1 VTARGVSPARAA
13 AVGVL
18 RDVLEKGKRATPTLA
33 DRSANLGA
41 ADANL
46 MRELT
51 LGVLRWKSALDLELA
66 SSIPFPLSRLAPN
79 LREILEVALYQ
90 IRFLDRVPNHAA
102 VDEAVRQARESG
114 GVRAAKFTNAVLRNL
129 LRSPRAREAGAPAQ
143 GLPLPRGE
151 GRGVPAEALAKAGE
165 GESQAAKSLALSFSH
180 PEFLVARWIERF
192 GLEATRAILQAD
204 NQPSDL
210 DLLTNSRQGDREALA
225 RALEAEGIETEVS
238 AISPLGLSVK
248 RGNPLR
254 SPLFAA
260 GRFTVQDVGA
270 QALPLLMPAGDTL
283 LDLAAAPGGK
293 SFAALLLG
301 RARHAI
307 ALDRSPGRLRLL
319 WENRRRLQIEDV
331 HPAAGDVKSPP
342 LPAGGFERV
351 LFDAPCSGTGTLRK
365 NPEIRYRVTP
375 AAVDRLALAQR
386 EGLRSAARL
395 LAPGGYLLYST
406 CSLEREENEAV
417 VDDVLSAD
425 PTLELAPIAAV
436 PGLAPFVAGA
446 RFQMLPSSSSD
457 GFTAHLLR
465 KRKPGPSAAI
475 APER

>member
-1 VTARGVSPARAA
+1 MTARGVSPARAA
-13 AVGVL
+13 AVAVL
-18 RDVLEKGKRATPTLA
+18 REVLERGKRATATLT
-33 DRSANLGA
+33 DRSAALGA

-51 LGVLRWKSALDLELA
+51 LGVLRWKTALDLELT

-90 IRFLDRVPNHAA
+90 IRFLDRVPDHAA

-114 GVRAAKFTNAVLRNL
+114 GVRAAKFANAVLRNL
-129 LRSPRAREAGAPAQ
+129 LRGRGARKTGAPAQ
-143 GLPLPRGE
+143 GLPLPLGE
-151 GRGVPAEALAKAGE
+151 GRGE
-165 GESQAAKSLALSFSH
+165 GETEAAHLLALHFSH

-192 GLEATRAILQAD
+192 GLETTRAILQAD
-204 NQPSDL
+204 NQASPL
-210 DLLTNSRQGDREALA
+210 DLLTNSRQGDRAALA
-225 RALEAEGIETEVS
+225 GALEAEGIETSVS
-238 AISPLGLSVK
+238 ALSPLGLSVK
-248 RGNPLR
+248 RGNPFR

-283 LDLAAAPGGK
+283 VDLAAAPGGK
-293 SFAALLLG
+293 SFAAVLLG
-301 RARHAI
+301 RARRAI
-307 ALDRSPGRLRLL
+307 ALDRSPARLRLL
-319 WENRRRLQIEDV
+319 WENRRRLGIESV
-331 HPAAGDVKSPP
+331 HPAAGDVRSPP
-342 LPAGGFERV
+342 LPVGRFERV

-425 PTLELAPIAAV
+425 PTLELAPIAPV
-436 PGLAPFVAGA
+436 PGLEPFVAGA
-446 RFQMLPSSSSD
+446 RFQMLPGSSSD

-465 KRKPGPSAAI
+465 KRKAGPFAPI

>member
-1 VTARGVSPARAA
+1 VSPARAA

-33 DRSANLGA
+33 DRSAGLGA

-66 SSIPFPLSRLAPN
+66 SSILFPLSRLAPN

-129 LRSPRAREAGAPAQ
+129 LRSPGAREAGASAQ
-143 GLPLPRGE
+143 GLPLPLGE
-151 GRGVPAEALAKAGE
+151 GRGE
-165 GESQAAKSLALSFSH
+165 GGPETVHVLALRFSH

-225 RALEAEGIETEVS
+225 RALEAEGVETEVS

-301 RARHAI
+301 RARRAI

-417 VDDVLSAD
+417 VNDVLSAD

-465 KRKPGPSAAI
+465 KRKLGPSAAI

>member
-1 VTARGVSPARAA
+1 
-13 AVGVL
+13 
-18 RDVLEKGKRATPTLA
+18 
-33 DRSANLGA
+33 
-41 ADANL
+41 

-66 SSIPFPLSRLAPN
+66 SSISFPLSRLAPN

-114 GVRAAKFTNAVLRNL
+114 GVRAAKFANAVLRNL
-129 LRSPRAREAGAPAQ
+129 LRSSGARQARAPAQ
-143 GLPLPRGE
+143 GLPLPPGE
-151 GRGVPAEALAKAGE
+151 GRGE
-165 GESQAAKSLALSFSH
+165 GDSEAAKSLALSFSH
-180 PEFLVARWIERF
+180 PEFLVDRWIERF

-225 RALEAEGIETEVS
+225 RALEAEGIETEIS
-238 AISPLGLSVK
+238 AVSPLGLSVK
-248 RGNPLR
+248 RGNALR

-270 QALPLLMPAGDTL
+270 QALPLLMPSGDTL
-283 LDLAAAPGGK
+283 VDLAAAPGGK

-301 RARHAI
+301 RARRAI
-307 ALDRSPGRLRLL
+307 ALDRSPGRLRLV
-319 WENRRRLQIEDV
+319 WENRRRLQIDEV
-331 HPAAGDVKSPP
+331 HPAAADVKNPP
-342 LPAGGFERV
+342 LPAGRFERI

-365 NPEIRYRVTP
+365 NPEIRYRLTP
-375 AAVDRLALAQR
+375 AAIDGLALAQR
-386 EGLRSAARL
+386 DGLRSAARL

-425 PTLELAPIAAV
+425 PTLELAPIAAL
-436 PGLAPFVAGA
+436 PGQAPFVAGA
-446 RFQMLPSSSSD
+446 RFQMLPGPASD

-465 KRKPGPSAAI
+465 KRSAGPFAPTAPG
-475 APER
+475 R

>member
-1 VTARGVSPARAA
+1 MTARGVSPARAA

-33 DRSANLGA
+33 DRSAALGS

-66 SSIPFPLSRLAPN
+66 SSISFPLSRLAPN

-90 IRFLDRVPNHAA
+90 IRFLDRVPDHAA

-114 GVRAAKFTNAVLRNL
+114 GVRAAKFANAVLRNL
-129 LRSPRAREAGAPAQ
+129 LRASHRKPQITNHKLDSQDPSGD
-143 GLPLPRGE
+143 
-151 GRGVPAEALAKAGE
+151 LAVE
-165 GESQAAKSLALSFSH
+165 FSH

-225 RALEAEGIETEVS
+225 RALEAEGIETEIS
-238 AISPLGLSVK
+238 AVSPLGLSVR
-248 RGNPLR
+248 RGNALR

-270 QALPLLMPAGDTL
+270 QALPLLMPSGDTL
-283 LDLAAAPGGK
+283 VDLAAAPGGK

-301 RARHAI
+301 RARRAI
-307 ALDRSPGRLRLL
+307 ALDRSPGRLRLV
-319 WENRRRLQIEDV
+319 WENRRRLQIDEV
-331 HPAAGDVKSPP
+331 HPAAADVKNPP
-342 LPAGGFERV
+342 LPAGRFERV

-365 NPEIRYRVTP
+365 NPEIRYRLTP
-375 AAVDRLALAQR
+375 AAIDRLALAQR
-386 EGLRSAARL
+386 DGLRSAARL

-436 PGLAPFVAGA
+436 PGQAPFVAGA
-446 RFQMLPSSSSD
+446 RFQMLPGSASD

-465 KRKPGPSAAI
+465 KRSAGPFAPTAPG
-475 APER
+475 R

>member
-1 VTARGVSPARAA
+1 
-13 AVGVL
+13 
-18 RDVLEKGKRATPTLA
+18 
-33 DRSANLGA
+33 
-41 ADANL
+41 

-90 IRFLDRVPNHAA
+90 IRFLDRVPDHAA

-114 GVRAAKFTNAVLRNL
+114 GVRAAKFANAVLRNL
-129 LRSPRAREAGAPAQ
+129 LRAPHRKPRIANQ
-143 GLPLPRGE
+143 KSGE
-151 GRGVPAEALAKAGE
+151 DPSGDLAVE
-165 GESQAAKSLALSFSH
+165 FSH

-225 RALEAEGIETEVS
+225 RALDAEGIETEVS
-238 AISPLGLSVK
+238 TVSPLGLSVK

-270 QALPLLMPAGDTL
+270 QALPLLMPSGETL
-283 LDLAAAPGGK
+283 VDLAAAPGGK

-301 RARHAI
+301 RARRTI

-319 WENRRRLQIEDV
+319 WENRRRLQIDDV

-342 LPAGGFERV
+342 LPAGRFERV

-365 NPEIRYRVTP
+365 NPEIRYRLTP
-375 AAVDRLALAQR
+375 AAIDRLALAQR
-386 EGLRSAARL
+386 DGLRSAARL

-446 RFQMLPSSSSD
+446 RFQMLPGSSSD

-465 KRKPGPSAAI
+465 KRRPGPF
-475 APER
+475 APTAPGR

>member
-33 DRSANLGA
+33 DRSAALGS

-90 IRFLDRVPNHAA
+90 IRFLDRVPDHAA

-114 GVRAAKFTNAVLRNL
+114 GVRAAKFANAVLRNL
-129 LRSPRAREAGAPAQ
+129 LRGPHRKSQIANQESG
-143 GLPLPRGE
+143 GE
-151 GRGVPAEALAKAGE
+151 DPSGDLAVE
-165 GESQAAKSLALSFSH
+165 FSH

-225 RALEAEGIETEVS
+225 RALDAEGIETEVS
-238 AISPLGLSVK
+238 AVSPLGLSVK

-260 GRFTVQDVGA
+260 GWFTVQDVGA
-270 QALPLLMPAGDTL
+270 QALPLLMPSGETL
-283 LDLAAAPGGK
+283 VDLAAAPGGK

-301 RARHAI
+301 RARRAI

-319 WENRRRLQIEDV
+319 WENRRRLQIDDV

-342 LPAGGFERV
+342 LPAGRFERV

-365 NPEIRYRVTP
+365 NPEIRYRLTP
-375 AAVDRLALAQR
+375 AAIDRLALAQR
-386 EGLRSAARL
+386 DGLRSAARL

-425 PTLELAPIAAV
+425 PTLELAPIDAV

-446 RFQMLPSSSSD
+446 RFQMLPGSSSD

-465 KRKPGPSAAI
+465 KRKAGPFAPTAPG
-475 APER
+475 R

>member
-18 RDVLEKGKRATPTLA
+18 RDVLEKGKRATPTLT
-33 DRSANLGA
+33 DRSATLGT

-66 SSIPFPLSRLAPN
+66 SSISFPLSRLAPN

-90 IRFLDRVPNHAA
+90 IRFLDRVPDHAA

-114 GVRAAKFTNAVLRNL
+114 GVRAAKFANAVLRNL
-129 LRSPRAREAGAPAQ
+129 LRSSGARKAGASAQ
-143 GLPLPRGE
+143 GLPLPSGE
-151 GRGVPAEALAKAGE
+151 GRGE
-165 GESQAAKSLALSFSH
+165 GETEAAHLLALHFSH

-192 GLEATRAILQAD
+192 GLETTRAIVQAD
-204 NQPSDL
+204 NQASPL

-225 RALEAEGIETEVS
+225 RALEAEGIETEASSV
-238 AISPLGLSVK
+238 SPLGLSVK

-270 QALPLLMPAGDTL
+270 QALPLLMPAGDTMV
-283 LDLAAAPGGK
+283 DLAAAPGGK

-301 RARHAI
+301 RARRAI
-307 ALDRSPGRLRLL
+307 ALDRSPGRLRLV
-319 WENRRRLQIEDV
+319 WENRRRLQLDDV
-331 HPAAGDVKSPP
+331 HPAAADVKSPP
-342 LPAGGFERV
+342 LPAGRFERV

-365 NPEIRYRVTP
+365 NPEIRYRLTP
-375 AAVDRLALAQR
+375 AAIDRLALAQR
-386 EGLRSAARL
+386 DGLRSAARL

-446 RFQMLPSSSSD
+446 RFQMLPGSSSD

-465 KRKPGPSAAI
+465 KRRAGPSAPT
-475 APER
+475 APGR

>member
-18 RDVLEKGKRATPTLA
+18 RDVLEKGKRASPTLA
-33 DRSANLGA
+33 DRSAALGP

-66 SSIPFPLSRLAPN
+66 SSISFPLSRLAPN

-90 IRFLDRVPNHAA
+90 IRFLDRVPDHAA
-102 VDEAVRQARESG
+102 VDEAVRQAHESG
-114 GVRAAKFTNAVLRNL
+114 GVRAAKFANAVLRNL
-129 LRSPRAREAGAPAQ
+129 LRASHRKSQTANHKSG
-143 GLPLPRGE
+143 GE
-151 GRGVPAEALAKAGE
+151 ELSGDLAVE
-165 GESQAAKSLALSFSH
+165 FSH

-192 GLEATRAILQAD
+192 GLEATRVILQAD

-210 DLLTNSRQGDREALA
+210 DLLTNSQQGDREALA
-225 RALEAEGIETEVS
+225 RALEAEGIETEAS
-238 AISPLGLSVK
+238 AVSPLGLSVK

-270 QALPLLMPAGDTL
+270 QALPLLMPAADTMV
-283 LDLAAAPGGK
+283 DLAAAPGGK
-293 SFAALLLG
+293 SFAAVLLG
-301 RARHAI
+301 RARRAI
-307 ALDRSPGRLRLL
+307 ALDRSPGRLRLV
-319 WENRRRLQIEDV
+319 WENRRRLQVDEV
-331 HPAAGDVKSPP
+331 YPAAADVKSPP
-342 LPAGGFERV
+342 LPAGRFERV

-365 NPEIRYRVTP
+365 NPEIRYRLTP
-375 AAVDRLALAQR
+375 AAIDRLALAQR
-386 EGLRSAARL
+386 DGLRSAARL

-446 RFQMLPSSSSD
+446 RFQMLPGSSSD

-465 KRKPGPSAAI
+465 KRKAGPSAPT
-475 APER
+475 APGR